1 MEYINMFNEIGLFK
15 DNLDNYTFDNLS
27 NIIVNK
33 ITINAVG
40 NLLRFI
46 SYYYKYTNIKKKVY
60 NLNTKKNIKLFL
72 TAYLIYRFP
81 DITIN
86 SEEKNNSDL
95 INECTKLINIIEKNA
110 KINEFNIN
118 ELYNSIVK
126 YIVLLKNWLKEDSK
140 FLIKKL
146 TEQYWELDST
156 IYNMKGNENKPD
168 ITQCK
173 NLQKDILLNIK
184 KIGGIDYFNNFVPL
198 FINDKF
204 LNSVFENL
212 KNTFWEKFK
221 DDLSKEKPDFSMLG
235 DMLKDTRTMIAALVP
250 NRKDIHNELW
260 EVINIDLIN
269 QIIENEVMTPEYIK
283 DLVFYIINK
292 IKIMGSIEMEKEII
306 KWESDIKL
314 NFLEGFQLS
323 EFLPDYFKKVF
334 EYLENIYILIENI
347 KKNSSI

>member
-15 DNLDNYTFDNLS
+15 DNLDNYSFDDLS
-27 NIIVNK
+27 DIIVNK
-33 ITINAVG
+33 VTINAVG

-46 SYYYKYTNIKKKVY
+46 SYYYKDENTKKQVY
-60 NLNTKKNIKLFL
+60 NLNTKKNVKLYL

-95 INECTKLINIIEKNA
+95 INECTKLINILEKNA
-110 KINEFNIN
+110 KIDQFNIN

-126 YIVLLKNWLKEDSK
+126 YIVLLKNWLKEDNE

-146 TEQYWELDST
+146 TEQYWELDYA
-156 IYNMKGNENKPD
+156 IYNMKSNENHSD
-168 ITQCK
+168 INQCK

-184 KIGGIDYFNNFVPL
+184 KIGGIDYFNSFVPL
-198 FINDKF
+198 FIDDKF
-204 LNSVFENL
+204 LNSLFENL

-221 DDLSKEKPDFSMLG
+221 EDLSKDKPDFTMLG

-260 EVINIDLIN
+260 EVINIDYIN
-269 QIIENEVMTPEYIK
+269 QMIENEAITPEYIK
-283 DLVFYIINK
+283 DLVFYIIEK
-292 IKIMGSIEMEKEII
+292 IKIMGSIESEKEL
-306 KWESDIKL
+306 IKL
-314 NFLEGFQLS
+314 EQEIKAKFIEGFKLS

-347 KKNSSI
+347 KNDSSF